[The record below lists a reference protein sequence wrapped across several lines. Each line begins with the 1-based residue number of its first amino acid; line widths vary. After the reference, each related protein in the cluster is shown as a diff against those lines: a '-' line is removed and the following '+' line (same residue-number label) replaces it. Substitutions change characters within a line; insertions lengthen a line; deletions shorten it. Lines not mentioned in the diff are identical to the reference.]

1 MMLVFIDESGD
12 GGLKFDRG
20 SSDLFVCAAVV
31 FADAVSAD
39 ACDEAINCLRCKLL
53 KTACFEF
60 HFSHCSDRIRESFLR
75 TVSRE
80 TFQYVGFAVDKRK
93 LYGVRFTEPKE
104 IYRFAVGIVCEQ
116 IRPLLN
122 NSKIVIDKNGD
133 RAFRLGLEKE
143 MKLQMTN
150 QDGSCQIKKITM
162 EASHSSNLI
171 QLADMVCGSIAR
183 SCTHQDN
190 RFRDLIRR
198 RERFVQAW
206 HT

>member
-1 MMLVFIDESGD
+1 VLVFINESGD
-12 GGLKFDRG
+12 GGLKFDWG

-31 FADAVSAD
+31 FSDAVSAD
-39 ACDEAINCLRCKLL
+39 ACDQATNCLRCKLQ

-60 HFSHCSDRIRESFLR
+60 HFSHCSGRIREAFLN
-75 TVSRE
+75 TVNRQA
-80 TFQYVGFAVDKRK
+80 FQYVGFAVDKRK
-93 LYGVRFTEPKE
+93 LYGVGFTEPKE
-104 IYRFAVGIVCEQ
+104 IYRFAVSIVCEQ

-150 QDGSCQIKKITM
+150 QDGSCQIKKVTM
-162 EASHSSNLI
+162 EASHSNNLI
-171 QLADMVCGSIAR
+171 QLVDMVCGSIAR
-183 SCTHQDN
+183 SCAHQDD

-198 RERFVQAW
+198 RARFVQAW
-206 HT
+206 PP